1 MNRIFILILLI
12 SLFSCSQQRSFQ
24 KAYIGKPQSILSG
37 KFGHPINVIDNEN
50 EKIYVY
56 EIVKEL
62 KSTTINQGKLTMDPM
77 VSPMVEKTERYYFTV
92 KDEKIVNVIIESE
105 YDR

>member
-1 MNRIFILILLI
+1 MKKIFVILLI
-12 SLFSCSQQRSFQ
+12 FITVSCSQQRAL
-24 KAYIGKPQSILSG
+24 KNAYVGKSVSVLSEKYG
-37 KFGHPINVIDNEN
+37 YPKIVLDHKN

-62 KSTTINQGKLTMDPM
+62 KSSTINQGKLSLDPM
-77 VSPMVEKTERYYFTV
+77 VSPSVQKTERYYFTV
-92 KDEKIVNVIIESE
+92 KNDKIVDAKIEEE

>member
-1 MNRIFILILLI
+1 MNRIYILIILI
-12 SLFSCSQQRSFQ
+12 SLLSCSQQRSLQ
-24 KAYIGKPQSILSG
+24 KTFVGKPQSVLSG
-37 KFGHPINVIDNEN
+37 KFGHPKTVLDRVD

-77 VSPMVEKTERYYFTV
+77 VSPVVEKTERYYFTV
-92 KDEKIVNVIIESE
+92 KNEKIVAVKVEDE
-105 YDR
+105 YQR

>member
-1 MNRIFILILLI
+1 MNHIIILILFI
-12 SLFSCSQQRSFQ
+12 SMVSCSQQRTLQ
-24 KAYIGKPQSILSG
+24 KTYVGKPQSVLS
-37 KFGHPINVIDNEN
+37 KEFGYPKTVFDGEN

-77 VSPMVEKTERYYFTV
+77 ISPVVEKTERYYFTV
-92 KDEKIVNVIIESE
+92 RNEKIVKVKKEDE
-105 YDR
+105 YQR